1 MHLELSPLK
10 FRDKQVLRNLMELNM
25 HDQSEFDGYNIN
37 EHGLYDY
44 RYIDHYHTD
53 DARKAFFVRADGRLA
68 GFVLLRCEATHT
80 SLAEFFIMRKYRH
93 QGVGQRVAERI
104 FELFPGRWHV
114 SQFSTN
120 LPAQMFWRK
129 TLGEYTAGDF
139 LEDTAPD
146 EDFPH
151 FFGPVQK
158 FTVPVTTQIYL
169 VRHAHSTV
177 TADEVGRPL
186 SPKGEESLSRLSKIM
201 AGEFIDAVYSS
212 PYRRAV
218 QTIERIAK
226 TYDCS
231 ISLVDGFR
239 ERQLSLA
246 PIADREAAVQR
257 AWQETDFALPGGE
270 SNRAAAERGITALR
284 DVLHNQQGKRVAIGV
299 HGTIMTLIMH
309 ALDGGYGLEFSRSLS
324 TPDIY
329 RLTFHG
335 DTFVSGRRLWCE

>member
-53 DARKAFFVRADGRLA
+53 DDRKAYFVRADGRLA
-68 GFVLLRCEATHT
+68 GFVLLRCKATHN
-80 SLAEFFIMRKYRH
+80 SLAEFFILRKYRH
-93 QGVGQRVAERI
+93 QGVGRRVAERI

-129 TLGEYTAGDF
+129 MLSESIAGDF
-139 LEDTAPD
+139 LEGNAPD

-151 FFGPVQK
+151 FSGPVQK
-158 FTVPVTTQIYL
+158 FAVPVTTQIYL
-169 VRHAHSTV
+169 VRHAHSAV
-177 TADEVGRPL
+177 TADEAGRPL
-186 SPKGEESLSRLSKIM
+186 SPKGEQSLVRLNEIM

-218 QTIERIAK
+218 QTVEGIAK
-226 TYDCS
+226 TYDCKIS
-231 ISLVDGFR
+231 IIDGFR
-239 ERQLSLA
+239 ERQLSVSS
-246 PIADREAAVQR
+246 IADREAAVQR
-257 AWQETDFALPGGE
+257 AWEQVDFTLPGGE
-270 SNRAAAERGITALR
+270 SNRTAAERGIIALR
-284 DVLHNQQGKRVAIGV
+284 EVLRNEQGKRVAIGV

-309 ALDGGYGLEFSRSLS
+309 ALDGEYGLEFSRSLS

-335 DTFVSGRRLWCE
+335 DTFVSLIRLWCE